1 MLATVNLPSISLVTQ
16 FYLMFATSFQD
27 LSESSMCDL
36 SLDPVSLSDMTLE
49 EGPLSEEPEALGASA
64 AAPTGM
70 TSTTTVAGQAAGGG
84 GGPVPGEGEASV
96 SSDTPSGYVSDGGTE
111 VPCIPALNTAR
122 LVARMK

>member
-1 MLATVNLPSISLVTQ
+1 
-16 FYLMFATSFQD
+16 
-27 LSESSMCDL
+27 MCDL

-49 EGPLSEEPEALGASA
+49 EGPLSGPEEPEALGASA
-64 AAPTGM
+64 AAATSM
-70 TSTTTVAGQAAGGG
+70 TSTATVAGQAAGGG
-84 GGPVPGEGEASV
+84 GGGPVTGEGEANV

>member
-1 MLATVNLPSISLVTQ
+1 
-16 FYLMFATSFQD
+16 MFVASFQD

-49 EGPLSEEPEALGASA
+49 EGPLSGPEEPEALGASA
-64 AAPTGM
+64 AATVM
-70 TSTTTVAGQAAGGG
+70 TSSVTVAGQAAGSG
-84 GGPVPGEGEASV
+84 GGPVAGDGDANV